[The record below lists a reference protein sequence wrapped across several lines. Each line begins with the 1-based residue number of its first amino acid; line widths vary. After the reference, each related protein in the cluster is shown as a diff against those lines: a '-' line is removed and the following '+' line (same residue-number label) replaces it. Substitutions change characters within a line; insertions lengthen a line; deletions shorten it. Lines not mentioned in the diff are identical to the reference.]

1 MTAVEQFF
9 LFGGDLMD
17 FENLA
22 TGLGVAGVLA
32 WVVRWL
38 LTEGKQTLDKNTDAL
53 DKLANSIDKSTKVSE
68 ATNNKLDRIETKVE
82 QLHDD
87 IKDLKR
93 EIGG

>member
-1 MTAVEQFF
+1 MTALCADFF
-9 LFGGDLMD
+9 IGGDFMD
-17 FENLA
+17 FDNIA

-53 DKLANSIDKSTKVSE
+53 DKLANSIDKSTKASE
-68 ATNNKLDRIETKVE
+68 ATNNKLDRIEIKVE
-82 QLHDD
+82 KLHDD
-87 IKDLKR
+87 IKDLKH